1 MSFVE
6 KLRRRTVLLGAA
18 CLSVAPVAAQPAAE
32 VIPDEYI
39 VVLKDEVA
47 SPAEFSA
54 AVARLGG
61 VTIRHVYASALKGF
75 AATIPPDRL
84 EALRRDPQVDFI
96 SPDRRVYAFAQ
107 TLPTGVNRINA
118 ERPFAGSYNRGSG
131 INVAVLDTGVDLRH
145 PDLNIHPTLRK
156 NCVGAGAPNDG
167 NGHGTHVAGI
177 IAAKDNGS
185 GVVGVASAAMIVPV
199 KVLRNDG
206 SGTSSQVICGV
217 DYVTSKAA
225 QIRVANMS
233 LGGSGS
239 DSPSNSACGNAIG
252 DALHKAICRSVK
264 SGVTYVVAAGNS
276 GADLRNSVPAAYD
289 EVITVTALADSDGK
303 ACGKGPVTGYGRD
316 DTFAGF
322 SNYATLSA
330 DKSRLLG
337 APGVSIYSTYRG
349 GGYIYLSGTSMA
361 TPHVAGAAALYL
373 AELLAAGLPLPG
385 PAAVRTELRN
395 RGEPKNVNFNGDNCG
410 SRSSHTDPSGKHP
423 EPVVRADRY

>member
-6 KLRRRTVLLGAA
+6 KLSRWGAFLGAA
-18 CLSVAPVAAQPAAE
+18 ALSVVPAAAQPEAE
-32 VIPDEYI
+32 FIPNQYI

-61 VTIRHVYASALKGF
+61 VTIQHVYGSALKGF

-118 ERPFAGSYNRGSG
+118 ERPFAGSYNRGAG
-131 INVAVLDTGVDLRH
+131 INVAVLDTGVDLTH

-156 NCVGAGAPNDG
+156 NCVGTAAPNDG

-185 GVVGVASAAMIVPV
+185 GVVGVASSAMIVPV
-199 KVLRNDG
+199 KVLGNDG
-206 SGTSSQVICGV
+206 TGTWSQVICGV
-217 DYVTSKAA
+217 DYVTANASRIK
-225 QIRVANMS
+225 VANMS
-233 LGGSGS
+233 LGGGGM
-239 DSPSNSACGNAIG
+239 DSPSDSACNNAIG

-264 SGVTYVVAAGNS
+264 AGVTYVVAAGNA
-276 GADLRNSVPAAYD
+276 GTDLRNSVPAAYD
-289 EVITVTALADSDGK
+289 EVITATALADSDGR
-303 ACGKGPVTGYGRD
+303 ACGNGPITGYGSD
-316 DTFAGF
+316 DTFASF
-322 SNYATLSA
+322 SNYATLST

-337 APGVSIYSTYRG
+337 APGVNIYSTFRG
-349 GGYIYLSGTSMA
+349 GGYMSLSGTSMA
-361 TPHVAGAAALYL
+361 SPHVAGTAALYL
-373 AELLAAGLPLPG
+373 AELLAAGLPLPS

-410 SRSSHTDPSGKHP
+410 SRYSHTDPSGKHP